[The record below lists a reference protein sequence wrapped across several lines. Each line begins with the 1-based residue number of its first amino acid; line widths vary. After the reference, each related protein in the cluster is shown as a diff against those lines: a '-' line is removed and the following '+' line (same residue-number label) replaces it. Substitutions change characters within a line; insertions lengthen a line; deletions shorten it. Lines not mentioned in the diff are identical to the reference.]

1 MPGGF
6 AIRDANGQAL
16 AYVYSRLTEAEAYQA
31 EELTTEEALQ
41 IANEIARLRSEPE
54 PQAEAEARVDLRLVK

>member
-16 AYVYSRLTEAEAYQA
+16 AYVYSRLTETEAYQA
-31 EELTTEEALQ
+31 EELSK
-41 IANEIARLRSEPE
+41 R
-54 PQAEAEARVDLRLVK
+54 RLVAALFFG